1 MHNSITLSASLLA
14 VSVFAGCGN
23 SVDRQIEQLAAG
35 GEELE
40 RAKQELL
47 IARADAVPA
56 LLEAMENPRYVA
68 SRAELAEVLVG
79 LMLRVDN
86 PRIAAALKSHLTDDP
101 LALVRTRIAWEVG
114 LHKRPEFSD
123 ALIVALRDTAG
134 AVRAEALRALA
145 RIQHTLDSADKETLI
160 ESARSLSHDSHREA
174 SIMAGIIVAERV
186 DEWLSEAHKEALK
199 GQLGKA
205 DSLYRVAL
213 AFSPASDKAH
223 LRLGRF
229 YFDNGE
235 RERGLQVLNDG
246 GWLARIPRFSEPPQI
261 DGHLDEP
268 VWGEAVAL
276 GRFVTWGSAHGAS
289 IPSKVN
295 TKVYVGYTEDQIFF
309 GFHCEDAYPDS
320 IIVLSD
326 AHDDDEGW
334 SQDFMEFFLDAN
346 VNFDSD
352 TVYRLTINTA
362 GAITDAS
369 SALPDEQEWHYDWD
383 ADSQAAGYV
392 GEDFWSLECRVTLGQ
407 PYIPKPEPGA
417 LWGVNIHRGYRLNVE
432 ISQWR
437 HTYWPGHP
445 QESFGWFQFM

>member
-1 MHNSITLSASLLA
+1 MHTSIALSASLL
-14 VSVFAGCGN
+14 VVFVFASCGN
-23 SVDRQIEQLAAG
+23 SVDRQIELLAAG

-47 IARADAVPA
+47 IAKGDAVPA
-56 LLEAMENPRYVA
+56 LFEAMEDPRHVA

-86 PRIAAALKSHLTDDP
+86 PRIAAALKSHLTADP
-101 LALVRTRIAWEVG
+101 LPLVRTRIAREVG
-114 LHKRPEFSD
+114 LHKLPEFSD

-134 AVRAEALRALA
+134 AVRTEALRALA
-145 RIQHTLDSADKETLI
+145 HMQHTLGPADKETLI
-160 ESARSLSHDSHREA
+160 EAARTLSDDSHREA
-174 SIMAGIIVAERV
+174 AIEAAIIVAKRV
-186 DEWLSEAHKEALK
+186 DGWLSEAHKEALK

-205 DSLYRVAL
+205 DSLYRAAL
-213 AFSPASDKAH
+213 TFSPTSDKAH

-235 RERGLQVLNDG
+235 HERGLQVLSDG

-276 GRFVTWGSAHGAS
+276 GPFVTWGSAHGAS

-295 TKVYVGYTEDQIFF
+295 TKVSVGYTEDQIFF
-309 GFHCEDAYPDS
+309 GFHCEDAFPDS

-334 SQDFMEFFLDAN
+334 SQDFIEFFLDAD

-369 SALPDEQEWHYDWD
+369 SVLPDDLEWHYDWD
-383 ADSQAAGYV
+383 AESQAAGYV
-392 GEDFWSLECRVTLGQ
+392 GEGFWSLECRVTLGQ

-437 HTYWPGHP
+437 HTYWPGPP
-445 QESFGWFQFM
+445 QDSFGWFLFM